1 MASRASSE
9 IADGS
14 GTVVVTGGTGAL
26 GREVVRRFLDRG
38 DRVVV
43 PWIVKAER
51 EALAG
56 EFRDALS
63 GALLELIE
71 ADVTD
76 AAGADEVA
84 RTAAEARVLVNGVGG
99 FAGGTTVDE
108 TALEVWDQMYR
119 INVRS
124 AVAMSRALLPGM
136 RSRRQGVIV
145 NVASQ
150 AARERPAGLAAY
162 SASKAAILVL
172 TETLQKEVA
181 DDGIRVH
188 AVVPTTIDTPANRAA
203 MPDADFAS
211 WTAPSE
217 IAKVIGWLAGA
228 DAETVRAGLVPV

>member
-1 MASRASSE
+1 MDSSE

-14 GTVVVTGGTGAL
+14 GTVVVTGGTGSL

-51 EALAG
+51 EALAV
-56 EFRDALS
+56 EFRGALS
-63 GALLELIE
+63 GAHLELIE
-71 ADVTD
+71 ADVTE
-76 AAGADEVA
+76 ATGADKVA

-99 FAGGTTVDE
+99 FAGGTPVDE

-181 DDGIRVH
+181 EDGIRVH

-211 WTAPSE
+211 WTAPCE